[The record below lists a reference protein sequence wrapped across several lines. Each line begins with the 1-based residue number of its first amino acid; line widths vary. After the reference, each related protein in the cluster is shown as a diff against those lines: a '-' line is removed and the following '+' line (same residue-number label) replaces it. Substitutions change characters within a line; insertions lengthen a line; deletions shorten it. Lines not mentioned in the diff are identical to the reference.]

1 MNEGKKSLI
10 ILLVAITVILAVFR
24 FSTFGSN
31 DKQEKQMQE
40 IVRLKIDN
48 ISHEMKE
55 RLEKEIEGVRDLIRQ
70 HIILSDRNEQLAPL
84 NLNKGKAVTDG
95 IGCLMGNIGSCANTI
110 NSTSGSTLSTFS
122 TVLPFRLKFNGTIYT

>member
-1 MNEGKKSLI
+1 
-10 ILLVAITVILAVFR
+10 VFK

-48 ISHEMKE
+48 ISHEMKD

-70 HIILSDRNEQLAPL
+70 HIILSDRNEQLEPL

-110 NSTSGSTLSTFS
+110 ND
-122 TVLPFRLKFNGTIYT
+122 VL

>member
-1 MNEGKKSLI
+1 MNEGKQALI

-110 NSTSGSTLSTFS
+110 ND
-122 TVLPFRLKFNGTIYT
+122 VL

>member
-1 MNEGKKSLI
+1 MNNGKQALI

-70 HIILSDRNEQLAPL
+70 HVILSDRNEQLIPL

-110 NSTSGSTLSTFS
+110 ND
-122 TVLPFRLKFNGTIYT
+122 VL

>member
-1 MNEGKKSLI
+1 MNEGKQALI

-48 ISHEMKE
+48 ISHEMKD

-84 NLNKGKAVTDG
+84 NLNKGKAITDG
-95 IGCLMGNIGSCANTI
+95 IGCLIGNIGSCANTI
-110 NSTSGSTLSTFS
+110 ND
-122 TVLPFRLKFNGTIYT
+122 VL

>member
-10 ILLVAITVILAVFR
+10 ILLVAITVILTVFR

-48 ISHEMKE
+48 ISHEMKD

-84 NLNKGKAVTDG
+84 NLNKGKAITDG
-95 IGCLMGNIGSCANTI
+95 IGCLIGNIGSCANTI
-110 NSTSGSTLSTFS
+110 ND
-122 TVLPFRLKFNGTIYT
+122 VL

>member
-1 MNEGKKSLI
+1 MNEGKQALI

-48 ISHEMKE
+48 ISHEMKD

-110 NSTSGSTLSTFS
+110 ND
-122 TVLPFRLKFNGTIYT
+122 VL

>member
-1 MNEGKKSLI
+1 MNEGKQALI

-70 HIILSDRNEQLAPL
+70 HIILSDRNEQLEPL

-110 NSTSGSTLSTFS
+110 ND
-122 TVLPFRLKFNGTIYT
+122 VL

>member
-1 MNEGKKSLI
+1 MNDGKKSLI

-24 FSTFGSN
+24 FYPLGSN

-48 ISHEMKE
+48 ISHEMKD

-110 NSTSGSTLSTFS
+110 ND
-122 TVLPFRLKFNGTIYT
+122 VL

>member
-1 MNEGKKSLI
+1 MNNGKQALI
-10 ILLVAITVILAVFR
+10 ILLVAITVMLVTTS
-24 FSTFGSN
+24 FSNFSPFGSN

-48 ISHEMKE
+48 ISHEMKD

-70 HIILSDRNEQLAPL
+70 HIILSNRNEQLAPL

-110 NSTSGSTLSTFS
+110 ND
-122 TVLPFRLKFNGTIYT
+122 VL